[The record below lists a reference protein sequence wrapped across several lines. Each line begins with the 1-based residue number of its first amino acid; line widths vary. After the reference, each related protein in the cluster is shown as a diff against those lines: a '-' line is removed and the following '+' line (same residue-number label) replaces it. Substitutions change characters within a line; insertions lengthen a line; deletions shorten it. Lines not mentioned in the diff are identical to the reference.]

1 MKVGD
6 VFVCLPPSLLAAVE
20 GGQAPPPAAA
30 ADLAALADGAHPLL
44 LRRDAQLGEQFELAP
59 LPAWVAWL
67 AGAGS
72 GFPGAPLQRAAEKQP
87 DGTLSVALRPVL
99 LRLAGA
105 GGGRGGELLCPR
117 RAPPSAV
124 LKRVHAALGA
134 DAPPLDRLRLWLVG
148 GAAAAAAGAAAPPR
162 ALLAGARA
170 LEEWLSE
177 EEATSCVCARVV
189 EHEVRQEDGAWPL
202 GDTTRA
208 VRARAAW
215 PESPS
220 IAPEVKH
227 LSPKDPLRNLV
238 EYAEEP
244 YGATGSSWNT
254 MTMWTKPAAA
264 LPRLYEVKQLFKPY
278 SEGPPRQSQVS
289 GELLAQG
296 ALEDDGYKPEVSV
309 TIYNVDKWE
318 KLQAPLTGT
327 PPFRSRLRV
336 GDALLARVPKPSS
349 GIEKGDLEWQPCVV
363 VAIDHGAYPPLLSLA
378 IERAPRPL
386 VISLE
391 SAALRAGGVGRFQ
404 ADAWRPEGV
413 SIPAAAAFDGLPT
426 LAAGELPP
434 ISKASCDFPVSEAD
448 GGSLALALAAAAGA
462 ADPEAARAQVLD
474 ACLAPL
480 EEGYLST
487 YKYSW
492 GSGEAGAHGMHGLQN
507 LGNTCFMNSIL
518 QCLSA
523 VEPLSRFFL
532 SPSTELQGA
541 INEVNEMSYGG
552 RIAVAWAAFIR
563 AQRKNRK
570 GETLVPS
577 TIKELVSEK
586 AAHFIGFQQHD
597 SEEFARF
604 LLDFLMEDTTRN
616 KSKKKPAVASP
627 DTPGMPDAD
636 LARAEWANYQLRN
649 GSPVSDLFAGSYVS
663 KVKCLTCSSVSTKCD
678 PFTSLQ
684 VPLAAADRVNFFE
697 FYTVDAQEGWKT
709 KWKLYFEPDKTGP
722 LTVAQLCAWV
732 DAQRA
737 DIAASRVAKVAGF
750 LSAEVAAAAQALV
763 GGTAATSWAPVLVCD
778 VAERANCDRQSID
791 RSLALDENVSLLD
804 VAVYTPMLLE
814 VPQLQPPRTT
824 GGAPPPDSFAVV
836 QLRCKNSTWTL
847 APFPNC
853 FPIYEPFAVALPPG
867 ATQKQAADAVFA
879 RMQRF
884 MSANAKQAYTAAEP
898 PYSLLRCRPPR
909 GAGEAV
915 AHGAANI
922 YSTVPAVRAPR
933 IAYFRDGAAPVG
945 YDEAAPLGGPCSLL
959 VDADLTKIAEKD
971 FPATTEGTPKGLA
984 AWAVALPGHS
994 TAQAAPPVKPQ
1005 DLRSCL
1011 ARNELAE
1018 RMDGVNQV
1026 YCRTCKE
1033 HRDGEK
1039 SLRVWRLPPI
1049 LLIQLKRYSR
1059 REAGGGGGGGRFD
1072 FYGGGGVVVKNS
1084 AVVKFPCVGLDM
1096 ADFVLGSDH
1105 VDLPDIARPA
1115 GPWPADAPA
1124 PQPQPAGGKLLYDL
1138 FAVSQHS
1145 GSLSGGHYT
1154 AAAQDWETGRWHS
1167 LNDSTEAPLA
1177 GPEGLAS
1184 TSAYILFYRRRDTEG
1199 PAVLAANLALEAKE
1213 AAGAAAGGGGGGGG
1227 GGAADSDED
1236 AGELD

>member
-1 MKVGD
+1 M
-6 VFVCLPPSLLAAVE
+6 
-20 GGQAPPPAAA
+20 
-30 ADLAALADGAHPLL
+30 
-44 LRRDAQLGEQFELAP
+44 
-59 LPAWVAWL
+59 
-67 AGAGS
+67 
-72 GFPGAPLQRAAEKQP
+72 
-87 DGTLSVALRPVL
+87 ALRPVL
-99 LRLAGA
+99 LRLAG
-105 GGGRGGELLCPR
+105 GGELLCPR

-148 GAAAAAAGAAAPPR
+148 AAAAEGAAAPPR

-170 LEEWLSE
+170 LEEWLTE
-177 EEATSCVCARVV
+177 DEATSCVCARVV
-189 EHEVRQEDGAWPL
+189 EHEVRREDGSWPQ

-215 PESPS
+215 PESSS

-227 LSPKDPLRNLV
+227 LVPKDPLRNLA

-244 YGATGSSWNT
+244 YGAGAGSWN
-254 MTMWTKPAAA
+254 MWTKAPAPP
-264 LPRLYEVKQLFKPY
+264 PRLYEVKQLYRPF
-278 SEGPPRQSQVS
+278 SEGPPRQSLQY

-296 ALEDDGYKPEVSV
+296 ALEDDVDIFKNENSV
-309 TIYNVDKWE
+309 TCYTLDKWE

-327 PPFRSRLRV
+327 QPFRSKLRV
-336 GDALLARVPKPSS
+336 GDALLARVPKPST
-349 GIEKGDLEWQPCVV
+349 GIEKGDLAWQACVV
-363 VAIDHGAYPPLLSLA
+363 VGIDHGVYPPLLSLA
-378 IERAPRPL
+378 FEQALRPL
-386 VISLE
+386 AISLE

-404 ADAWRPEGV
+404 VDAWRPEGV
-413 SIPAAAAFDGLPT
+413 SMPAVAAFEGVPS

-487 YKYSW
+487 YKYSSW
-492 GSGEAGAHGMHGLQN
+492 GSGEAGEHGMHGLQN

-532 SPSTELQGA
+532 APSRELQGA

-616 KSKKKPAVASP
+616 KSKKKPTVTSP
-627 DTPGMPDAD
+627 DAPGMPDAD

-663 KVKCLTCSSVSTKCD
+663 KVKCLTCNSVSTKCD

-684 VPLAAADRVNFFE
+684 VPLAAADKVNSYE
-697 FYTVDAQEGWKT
+697 FHTVDAQEGWKT
-709 KWKLYFEPDKTGP
+709 TWKLYFEPDKTGP
-722 LTVAQLCAWV
+722 LTAAQLCAWV

-737 DIAASRVAKVAGF
+737 DIAAKRDTKVAGF
-750 LSAEVAAAAQALV
+750 LSAEVAAAAKALV
-763 GGTAATSWAPVLVCD
+763 EGTAATNWAPVLMYD
-778 VAERANCDRQSID
+778 VALRSDCDRQSID
-791 RSLALDENVSLLD
+791 RSLALDENMGLLD
-804 VAVYTPMLLE
+804 IAVYTPMLLE
-814 VPQLQPPRTT
+814 VPQLPGAPPRAT
-824 GGAPPPDSFAVV
+824 GGAPPPGSFAVV
-836 QLRCKNSTWTL
+836 QLRCKNSSWSL

-867 ATQKQAADAVFA
+867 ATHKQAADAVFA

-884 MSANAKQAYTAAEP
+884 MSASAKLEYTAAEP
-898 PYSLLRCRPPR
+898 PFTLLRCKPPR
-909 GAGEAV
+909 GAADAV
-915 AHGAANI
+915 AHGAANTN
-922 YSTVPAVRAPR
+922 SSAPAVRAPR
-933 IAYFRDGAAPVG
+933 IAFFRDGATPVG

-971 FPATTEGTPKGLA
+971 FPATSEGTPEAKA
-984 AWAVALPGHS
+984 AWSVFSPGHS
-994 TAQAAPPVKPQ
+994 PPQTPPPVKPQ

-1059 REAGGGGGGGRFD
+1059 REAGGGGWGGRFD

-1115 GPWPADAPA
+1115 GPWPAGAPA

-1167 LNDSTEAPLA
+1167 LNDSTEAPIA
-1177 GPEGLAS
+1177 GPTGLAN

-1213 AAGAAAGGGGGGGG
+1213 AADAAAGGGGGGGGG
-1227 GGAADSDED
+1227 GGAADSDE
-1236 AGELD
+1236 ELD